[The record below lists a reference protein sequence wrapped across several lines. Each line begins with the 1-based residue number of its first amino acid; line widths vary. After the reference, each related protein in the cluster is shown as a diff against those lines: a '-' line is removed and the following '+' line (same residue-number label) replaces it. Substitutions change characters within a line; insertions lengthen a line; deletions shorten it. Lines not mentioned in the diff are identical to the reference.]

1 MAPYSCLP
9 AGFKWERPI
18 SRARGGSQS
27 PGRVWISTPED
38 LFRGPGVEI
47 RPWAGIG
54 ARRAGCDRFVGGFC
68 LGSAWVSLVWG
79 ENWQKKG
86 VFGGTMPWFGH
97 FGGPGGVW
105 EGGSWGGP
113 RGGPRGGPGRGAIFG
128 GLGGK
133 NLYRRENAC
142 KNGPF
147 SCFCV
152 PGTGKT
158 TFLAILDPF
167 LGLGPL
173 RDSSGSIGLAILDP
187 WKVHFGA
194 NLMGF
199 RDPGPLRG
207 R

>member
-1 MAPYSCLP
+1 MDFYP
-9 AGFKWERPI
+9 
-18 SRARGGSQS
+18 RG
-27 PGRVWISTPED
+27 P
-38 LFRGPGVEI
+38 FRGPGVEI

-54 ARRAGCDRFVGGFC
+54 ARRAGSDRFAGGFC
-68 LGSAWVSLVWG
+68 LGSGRVSLVWG
-79 ENWQKKG
+79 EKWQKKG

-105 EGGSWGGP
+105 EGGPGGSG
-113 RGGPRGGPGRGAIFG
+113 RGGLGGSRGGSWTGRIFG

-133 NLYRRENAC
+133 NLYRPENAC

-173 RDSSGSIGLAILDP
+173 RDSCGSIGLAILGP
-187 WKVHFGA
+187 WKAHFGA

-199 RDPGPLRG
+199 RDLGPLRG

>member
-1 MAPYSCLP
+1 MDFYPRGPFSGSGGRNP
-9 AGFKWERPI
+9 AVGWNRGPEGWIRPI
-18 SRARGGSQS
+18 CGW
-27 PGRVWISTPED
+27 V
-38 LFRGPGVEI
+38 LFRF
-47 RPWAGIG
+47 
-54 ARRAGCDRFVGGFC
+54 RAGVIGMGGK
-68 LGSAWVSLVWG
+68 LA
-79 ENWQKKG
+79 KKG
-86 VFGGTMPWFGH
+86 VVWGNYAVVWAFRGSGGVREGGVW
-97 FGGPGGVW
+97 GGPGGGGLGGSR
-105 EGGSWGGP
+105 GGSWT
-113 RGGPRGGPGRGAIFG
+113 GRIFG

-173 RDSSGSIGLAILDP
+173 RDSCGSIGLAILGP
-187 WKVHFGA
+187 WKAHFGA

>member
-1 MAPYSCLP
+1 MDFYPRGPFSGSGGRNP
-9 AGFKWERPI
+9 AVGWNRGPEGWIRPI
-18 SRARGGSQS
+18 CRW
-27 PGRVWISTPED
+27 V
-38 LFRGPGVEI
+38 LFRFRLGVVGMGGKM
-47 RPWAGIG
+47 AKK
-54 ARRAGCDRFVGGFC
+54 GGFWGNYAVVWAFRGSGGG
-68 LGSAWVSLVWG
+68 LG
-79 ENWQKKG
+79 
-86 VFGGTMPWFGH
+86 
-97 FGGPGGVW
+97 
-105 EGGSWGGP
+105 GGSWGVP
-113 RGGPRGGPGRGAIFG
+113 GGVPGGGPGRGAIFG